1 MKLKGFSLIN
11 VNLRWFMLA
20 MILANIAGQMIY
32 SMLSLYL
39 IDLGASVGQV
49 GLVFT
54 IASLIPIILQIFGGW
69 LSDTVGRLRAIAIG
83 SAISVFGYLV
93 FFISPS
99 WEWVMLGLCVEF
111 VSNSFVGPSFSAYI
125 AEQSDEATRGRVYGL
140 TSGIYMVVTVIGPTL
155 AGMLAYRM
163 NFRFMFVVAF
173 IFYALATVVRI
184 WMALS
189 ERFKPSRAPEKPT
202 WNGLSIQLKAMF
214 GLLFA
219 GGILTWIWIT
229 DAIGD
234 TAFNMIG
241 ELFPIYLS
249 DVGKLTV
256 EHIGLLGSA
265 WGISS
270 ILASF
275 LGGWLSDKW
284 SERSIISSGFLL
296 ITLGLFTM
304 VLSRSSVAFLGSRIL
319 DGFGSGL
326 LMPSYNSLISKV
338 VPENKRGLAFGFF
351 GTSLGILSLPMPW
364 IGAQLWERFTPQ
376 VPFWVTAV
384 VCAITIPIAWVKF
397 ILPKINNPTPVET
410 ISGQQN

>member
-11 VNLRWFMLA
+11 LNLRWFMLA

-111 VSNSFVGPSFSAYI
+111 VSGSFVGPSFSAYI

-155 AGMLAYRM
+155 AGMLAYRF
-163 NFRFMFVVAF
+163 NFRYMFVVAF
-173 IFYALATVVRI
+173 VFYALATVVRI

-189 ERFKPSRAPEKPT
+189 ERFKPTRAPEKPT

-265 WGISS
+265 WGIAS

-284 SERSIISSGFLL
+284 SERSIIASGFLL
-296 ITLGLFTM
+296 ITLGLFAM
-304 VLSRSSVAFLGSRIL
+304 VMSRSSVAFLGSRIL

-351 GTSLGILSLPMPW
+351 GTSMGILSLPMPW
-364 IGAQLWERFTPQ
+364 VGAQLWERFTPQ
-376 VPFWVTAV
+376 VPFWITAM
-384 VCAITIPIAWVKF
+384 VCAITIPIAWIKF
-397 ILPKINNPTPVET
+397 VQPKSNQSST
-410 ISGQQN
+410 G